1 MEKDFDNWNKL
12 KKEIENESKNI
23 IIKEWEIWWTHIWL
37 NIKSESCWK
46 WNKFRRP
53 VLVMKKLSHTNCIII
68 PLSTQ
73 IKKWTWFANYNI
85 EGIEYT
91 ALLYQIRMMHTNRFY
106 VKETKL
112 NYRIF
117 NIIKK
122 KLKKLLNF

>member
-12 KKEIENESKNI
+12 KKEIENECKNI

-37 NIKSESCWK
+37 NIKSKSCWK

-53 VLVMKKLSHTNCIII
+53 VLVMKKLSHTNCIIV

>member
-53 VLVMKKLSHTNCIII
+53 VLVMKKLSHTNCIIV

>member
-37 NIKSESCWK
+37 NIKSKSCWK